1 LHYVPAAAGFYFPAP
16 QGKREIGSFGSSAQA
31 AALATSFG
39 RWEQSRA
46 NTASL
51 IIDIVTIEV
60 YIAFI
65 VDIRG
70 VILIVAGRPEP
81 PPRPV

>member
-1 LHYVPAAAGFYFPAP
+1 LGYPRGISK
-16 QGKREIGSFGSSAQA
+16 GKREIGSFDSSAQA
-31 AALATSFG
+31 AALAASFG
-39 RWEQSRA
+39 RREQSRA

-60 YIAFI
+60 YIAVI

-70 VILIVAGRPEP
+70 IILIVAGRPEP
-81 PPRPV
+81 PPGPI